1 MPTVSTGP
9 VAASSARAPY
19 GRLTRRGL
27 PWIPR
32 VQRMGPMAS
41 LTKRIMKFVQS
52 PQGQQLIERAKVE
65 ASKPENRRK
74 LDQLR
79 RRYLD
84 KRR

>member
-9 VAASSARAPY
+9 LAASSARAPY
-19 GRLTRRGL
+19 GRLTRGAYHGAPL
-27 PWIPR
+27 